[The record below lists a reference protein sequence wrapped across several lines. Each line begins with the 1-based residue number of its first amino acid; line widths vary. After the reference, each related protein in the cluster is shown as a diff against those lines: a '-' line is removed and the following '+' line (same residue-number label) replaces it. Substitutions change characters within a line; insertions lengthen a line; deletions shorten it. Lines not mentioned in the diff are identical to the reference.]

1 MELNRTY
8 NMDCVEGMKK
18 VENEIIDMAITS
30 PPYDDMREYKGYT
43 WDFEKTAKEIYRV
56 LKKGGVLVWI
66 IKDKTVKGSE
76 TLTSF
81 SQVQY
86 FKKIGF
92 NVHDT
97 MIWEKTGMLPTQDRY
112 YDVFDYMFILSK
124 GKPKT
129 MNFICDKANVNGGRK
144 QKKDICI
151 NKGKNKKG
159 NDFFI
164 RKEFG
169 RRTNIW
175 RIPIGKNKETEGHP
189 APFPEQLAKDHIIT
203 WSNIGDVIMDPFMG
217 SGTTAK
223 ACLETK
229 RNYIGFEISKEYC
242 EIERRRTMK
251 ARERMDYIESESER
265 QWNECQAEQS
275 GKWENQP
282 DKIKKKYRE
291 DMARH
296 LLEIGELEE
305 EKVK

>member
-8 NMDCVEGMKK
+8 NIDCVKGMKNIK
-18 VENEIIDMAITS
+18 DETIDMAITS
-30 PPYDDMREYKGYT
+30 PPYDDMRQYKGYT
-43 WDFEKTAKEIYRV
+43 WNFEEVAKELYRI
-56 LKKGGVLVWI
+56 LKKGGVLVWVV
-66 IKDKTVKGSE
+66 KDRTVKGSE

-81 SQVQY
+81 RQAIY
-86 FKKIGF
+86 FSEIGF

-129 MNFICDKANVNGGRK
+129 MNFICDKANISGGRK
-144 QKKDICI
+144 QKKDLCI
-151 NKGKNKKG
+151 NKGENKKG
-159 NDFFI
+159 NGFFV

-189 APFPEQLAKDHIIT
+189 APFPEQLAEDHIIT
-203 WSNIGDVIMDPFMG
+203 WSGVGDLILDPFMG

-223 ACLETK
+223 VCLKTK

-251 ARERMDYIESESER
+251 ERERMSYIEVECER
-265 QWNECQAEQS
+265 QWNECQAEQY
-275 GKWENQP
+275 GRWENQS
-282 DKIKKKYRE
+282 DAVKNEYRK
-291 DMARH
+291 DMEQYLCKTGRF
-296 LLEIGELEE
+296 EE
-305 EKVK
+305 VGD